1 MARSRGGQFDTIF
14 DDFLKGVFQDA
25 SGGHFFEILIDFRSK
40 WGAHWGPI
48 GGAKWCN
55 EPPNLEKGASLVPK
69 GVPRAPQSPPGPLE
83 ASPEVDF
90 GVILERFWRYF
101 GSIWGGFSLH
111 FSMLENHFP
120 RSKP

>member
-14 DDFLKGVFQDA
+14 DDFLRGVFQDA

-55 EPPNLEKGASLVPK
+55 EPPDLEKGASLVPK
-69 GVPRAPQSPPGPLE
+69 GVPRAFKSPPGPPK

-90 GVILERFWRYF
+90 GVILEVFWLDLGRIF
-101 GSIWGGFSLH
+101 FTFFNARKS
-111 FSMLENHFP
+111 FP
-120 RSKP
+120 KR

>member
-1 MARSRGGQFDTIF
+1 MARSRGGQFDTMF
-14 DDFLKGVFQDA
+14 DDFLRGVFQDA
-25 SGGHFFEILIDFRSK
+25 SGGHFFKTLIDFRSK

-48 GGAKWCN
+48 GGANWCN

-90 GVILERFWRYF
+90 GVIWERFWRYV
-101 GSIWGGFSLH
+101 GLLWEGI
-111 FSMLENHFP
+111 P
-120 RSKP
+120 